1 MVKASDLG
9 SDASVHEGS
18 NPFDIT
24 TVFFSSY
31 FLFCKMKRKRCG
43 INKELMYSYDCIGVG
58 GKVGGSKFVELSR
71 ESPEYMSWSSK

>member
-1 MVKASDLG
+1 
-9 SDASVHEGS
+9 
-18 NPFDIT
+18 
-24 TVFFSSY
+24 
-31 FLFCKMKRKRCG
+31 MKRKRCG